1 MSLCTYCHAPPAPG
15 TQAEFDLS
23 PLFRGARNAGRIS
36 AADKKAGRLRSG
48 RLMAALPPEAVR
60 KRISAKVR
68 DVPLLELRERHGL
81 FDDSVGGGVAVGDF
95 TDYQAATAK

>member
-1 MSLCTYCHAPPAPG
+1 
-15 TQAEFDLS
+15 
-23 PLFRGARNAGRIS
+23 
-36 AADKKAGRLRSG
+36 
-48 RLMAALPPEAVR
+48 MAALPPEAVR